1 MLGDLALNCS
11 IIIKV
16 SLCRLV
22 VGINIL
28 ASLIIVVLIII
39 IVVAAIILATCWYCL
54 PLIGFTSGG
63 VAAGSLAAGIQSMI
77 GDVAAGSLFAQLQSI
92 GALGLETV
100 LGGPIGFILAFIAVI
115 CLCLCCL

>member
-1 MLGDLALNCS
+1 MLALNCS

-22 VGINIL
+22 VGINNIII
-28 ASLIIVVLIII
+28 ASFIIVVLIII
-39 IVVAAIILATCWYCL
+39 VAAIILATCWYCL

-63 VAAGSLAAGIQSMI
+63 VTAGSLAAGIQSMI
-77 GDVAAGSLFAQLQSI
+77 GNVAAGSLFAQLQSI
-92 GALGLETV
+92 GALGLGTV
-100 LGGPIGFILAFIAVI
+100 LGGAFIAVI